1 MSPRH
6 LLNDL
11 PWIRQQINKYETCPV
26 YIVIFSHTH
35 SLSLYLSLSLSLQVI
50 LMFLVLLV
58 LSLVSA
64 VGSTV
69 WNSIWAEKMWYLHI
83 STGTYIYTPLCG
95 CVGEI

>member
-1 MSPRH
+1 MRLVLYT
-6 LLNDL
+6 LLS
-11 PWIRQQINKYETCPV
+11 
-26 YIVIFSHTH
+26 SHTH
-35 SLSLYLSLSLSLQVI
+35 TLSHSISLSLSLQVI

-69 WNSIWAEKMWYLHI
+69 WNSIWAEKMWYLHM

-95 CVGEI
+95 YVGEI